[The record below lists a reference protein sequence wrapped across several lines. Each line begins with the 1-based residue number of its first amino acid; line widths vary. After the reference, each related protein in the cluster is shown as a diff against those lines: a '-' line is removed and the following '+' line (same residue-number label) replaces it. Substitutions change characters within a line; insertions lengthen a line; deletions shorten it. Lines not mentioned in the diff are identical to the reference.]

1 MPVVRLAYL
10 TGAVV
15 DAVIGVLLLLPETLA
30 QVLGLAAVPTGG
42 MERLALAMT
51 AAMLLGWTG
60 LLLWGAASPVERR
73 SVLALTIFPVITG
86 LALVVLFG
94 WRGLLISGQGA
105 VGIWLMQA
113 LLVGLL
119 TWAYMAA
126 HRMARNLASSRRQS

>member
-1 MPVVRLAYL
+1 MSVARFGYLA
-10 TGAVV
+10 GAVA

-30 QVLGLAAVPTGG
+30 QVLGLAGAPTGG

-51 AAMLLGWTG
+51 ATMLFGWTG

-73 SVLALTIFPVITG
+73 GVLALTIFPVIVG
-86 LALVVLFG
+86 LALAVLYG

-105 VGIWLMQA
+105 FGIWLMQA
-113 LLVGLL
+113 LLVVLL

-126 HRMARNLASSRRQS
+126 HRMARNLASSGRRS